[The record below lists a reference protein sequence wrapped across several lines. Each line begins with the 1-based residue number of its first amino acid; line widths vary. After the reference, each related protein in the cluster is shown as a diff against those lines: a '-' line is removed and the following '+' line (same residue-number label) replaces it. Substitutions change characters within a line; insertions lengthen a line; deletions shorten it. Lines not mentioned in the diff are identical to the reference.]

1 MTRDDLDDSHP
12 LEAYREYLRLLA
24 GVQIG
29 PELRGR
35 VDPSDVVQQTLL
47 AAHRH
52 RHAFRG
58 ASVAEFKGWLR
69 AILANGLA
77 LELRKLGRHE
87 DRLGT
92 RLEAELEASSL
103 RLEMWLVEERSSPS
117 ERAERA
123 EELLRLADAMA
134 RLPEDQRT
142 ALELRHLQGLSVPE
156 TARRMGRTPGS
167 VAGLLRRGGQ
177 SLRELMV
184 EST

>member
-1 MTRDDLDDSHP
+1 MTRDDPDGGPP
-12 LEAYREYLRLLA
+12 LEEYREYLRLLA
-24 GVQIG
+24 RMQIG
-29 PELRGR
+29 PELRGH

-52 RHAFRG
+52 RGAFRG
-58 ASVAEFKGWLR
+58 SGAAEFKGWLR
-69 AILANGLA
+69 AILANNLA
-77 LELRKLGRHE
+77 LELRRLGRRE
-87 DRLGT
+87 DRPGT
-92 RLEAELEASSL
+92 RLEAALEASSL
-103 RLEMWLVEERSSPS
+103 RLELWLVEEQSTPG

-134 RLPEDQRT
+134 RLPEDQRA

-156 TARRMGRTPGS
+156 VARRMGRTPGS

-177 SLRELMV
+177 ALRELMV